1 MAWHTGKPHE
11 NDELPLSALHIRE
24 NFAELEPLQPH
35 VLSLLLGRIAEHN
48 LDDPSPANGRYVR
61 FEVGIQVCWHSAV
74 VGMVSDFTSTFN
86 NLPDQPMPK
95 PFTGAVTG
103 FVGVSVG
110 SSSASI
116 RGVFSING
124 RATLNAW
131 DRLVLIRHP
140 DGTGANQPVEVHY
153 VAVGLWK

>member
-1 MAWHTGKPHE
+1 
-11 NDELPLSALHIRE
+11 
-24 NFAELEPLQPH
+24 
-35 VLSLLLGRIAEHN
+35 

-61 FEVGIQVCWHSAV
+61 LEVGIQVCWHSVV
-74 VGMVSDFTSTFN
+74 VGMASDFTSTFN

-95 PFTGAVTG
+95 PFTGAVAG

-110 SSSASI
+110 SASASI
-116 RGVFSING
+116 RGAFSING

-140 DGTGANQPVEVHY
+140 NGTGTNQPVEVHY